1 MTSPRCPGPVRM
13 VDPATRAANGASRRE
28 EAHAFPI
35 QAAGVRRFAR
45 CARRTPTDG
54 RWMRIAAMS
63 RHQRGAR
70 QRKNACLRSPKDPN
84 ANRRM
89 GRSSG
94 FRIGLLTAPSRPARS
109 RYGRDLRRTVVFA
122 AFVPGYSGG
131 TATDSHRLP
140 YSSSGPQAR
149 DDTHVAGHPNARGTL
164 VNSRIRRSD
173 RAPSAISGVE
183 CITGY
188 RRIRTSLLPDASS
201 PASRMIRWSVRKLTS
216 VER

>member
-1 MTSPRCPGPVRM
+1 M

-109 RYGRDLRRTVVFA
+109 RCGRDLRRTVVFA

-140 YSSSGPQAR
+140 YSSSGPQAETTPTSRVILTRAERLSTHAFAGLIEPCPRSVVSNVSR
-149 DDTHVAGHPNARGTL
+149 DTVAFGRVSFRMP
-164 VNSRIRRSD
+164 
-173 RAPSAISGVE
+173 RAPQAG
-183 CITGY
+183 
-188 RRIRTSLLPDASS
+188 
-201 PASRMIRWSVRKLTS
+201 
-216 VER
+216 